1 MLSIIFTYGCIC
13 HTSCYWCGQIRSYCW
28 YSIGSPSYR
37 ETVLSV
43 LQNAF
48 LCKTILWVSFPG
60 HSGGGAGK
68 ARRAIATTSL
78 EFKSHLSF
86 PCGSSSTKLSN
97 FRQSAQSRNERE
109 CKQTLKN
116 THQGYNDI
124 ITNVTSTNQHFSLTF
139 SMQIFKFQRYS
150 CKLSFL
156 FPLCRQSTPES
167 MPQAN
172 AIPSPELPCVD
183 FVFQSLTTCSDFS
196 CNGIKLRWWCLPATH
211 SFVNLFLK
219 SFRWFLTWRLSLFL
233 SAKVETD
240 VRIWM
245 IILPQLLETFR
256 F

>member
-1 MLSIIFTYGCIC
+1 MLVGVTYVQKCFILSTSFSATKEIETLIVMLSIIFTYGCIC

-48 LCKTILWVSFPG
+48 LCKTILWVSSPG

-109 CKQTLKN
+109 CKQTLNN
-116 THQGYNDI
+116 THQG
-124 ITNVTSTNQHFSLTF
+124 
-139 SMQIFKFQRYS
+139 
-150 CKLSFL
+150 
-156 FPLCRQSTPES
+156 
-167 MPQAN
+167 
-172 AIPSPELPCVD
+172 
-183 FVFQSLTTCSDFS
+183 
-196 CNGIKLRWWCLPATH
+196 
-211 SFVNLFLK
+211 
-219 SFRWFLTWRLSLFL
+219 
-233 SAKVETD
+233 
-240 VRIWM
+240 
-245 IILPQLLETFR
+245 
-256 F
+256 